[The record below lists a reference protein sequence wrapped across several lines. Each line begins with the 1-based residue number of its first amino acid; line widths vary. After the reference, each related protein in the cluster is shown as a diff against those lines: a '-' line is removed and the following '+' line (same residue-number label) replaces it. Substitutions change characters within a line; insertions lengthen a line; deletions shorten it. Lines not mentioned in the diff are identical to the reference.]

1 MTQKD
6 LCKKKKEILYLGP
19 LVHIN
24 HINGESRL
32 GSVSRSC
39 IDQIQY
45 VGTVSCFHLFDV
57 MVAYG
62 SLIDKR
68 VYIRGAGALTQT
80 RRGGQAELK
89 VTVQKPQLQLDAC
102 IKSLSAHCHFLY
114 MPSYN
119 GPRAVK
125 VSLFVPNSHGLVH
138 AAVHSVHSM

>member
-1 MTQKD
+1 MA
-6 LCKKKKEILYLGP
+6 
-19 LVHIN
+19 N
-24 HINGESRL
+24 HDWEVLAG
-32 GSVSRSC
+32 VSRSC

-102 IKSLSAHCHFLY
+102 IRSLSAQCHFLY

-119 GPRAVK
+119 GPGAVK

-138 AAVHSVHSM
+138 AAVH